1 MIVATLVIQGLTLPA
16 LVRAVDLPTDSREP
30 QEEAHAWVR
39 AMEAGLARLEELHDE
54 PWVDAAVVQRLRD
67 TFDLR
72 IAQYA
77 ARREGVED
85 RKAEKLVRASQR
97 LRLELLS
104 AERAAVVELRRSGE
118 ISDSVERQVFREL
131 DLEDARLGGG

>member
-1 MIVATLVIQGLTLPA
+1 MG
-16 LVRAVDLPTDSREP
+16 
-30 QEEAHAWVR
+30 
-39 AMEAGLARLEELHDE
+39 ARDGGGARSPEELHDE
-54 PWVDAAVVQRLRD
+54 PWVEPAVVQRLRD

-77 ARREGVED
+77 ARKEGVED

-97 LRLELLS
+97 LRRELLS